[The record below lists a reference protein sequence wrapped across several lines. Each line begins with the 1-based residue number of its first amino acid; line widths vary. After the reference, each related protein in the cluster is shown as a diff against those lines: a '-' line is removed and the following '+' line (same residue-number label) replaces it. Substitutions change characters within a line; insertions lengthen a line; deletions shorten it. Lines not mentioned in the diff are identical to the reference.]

1 MSAVGV
7 EAHTSSLRA
16 AGLGDDAVT
25 AWLAA
30 KVERTADF
38 DTDKAR
44 YSGVFHH
51 CDDLLQRLP
60 QKPKRNDTEA
70 AAAVTLLTSAREHRE
85 RFLAAHGEAL
95 YDRLTRNCSLFLRL
109 DALVMEA
116 ARAVP
121 GLTPTRE
128 QLTVETSK
136 LQRDK
141 DGIEIDHGIFLAHVL
156 ASERAGTHL
165 CHAMLLPR
173 PQAVEL
179 LPRLAAEGRVDLG
192 AATVERRGR
201 AVHVTMANARFL
213 NAEDETTL
221 ERTELAVDLAILD
234 PATDIAVMRG
244 GVLEHPKYR
253 GRRAFGAGINLT
265 HLYRGRIPFLWFMER
280 DLGYVHK
287 LLRGVAR
294 PDSVP
299 DDVHGRGIEKP
310 WIAALDGFAIGGHC
324 QLLLTMDYVLAAS
337 DAFMTLPARKEGII
351 PGLAN
356 LRLPRFTGDRIARQ
370 AIQYERRLLCDRPEG
385 RLICDEIARPDE
397 MDAALTHVI
406 EGLSNAEAAQR
417 LGWPLGTLKGRVQRA
432 REWPLNAQ
440 VAERCGTG
448 AGFLALAASLETAE
462 PRTNAAAVTAIAVPV
477 TRFLIFMCFLFLPT
491 QCGYPE

>member
-1 MSAVGV
+1 MSTVSV
-7 EAHTSSLRA
+7 EAHASSLRA
-16 AGLGDDAVT
+16 AGLSDEHVASWV
-25 AWLAA
+25 AA
-30 KVERTADF
+30 QAQQTTDF
-38 DTDKAR
+38 ETDCAGYAR
-44 YSGVFHH
+44 FFHR
-51 CDDLLQRLP
+51 CDDLLQQLP
-60 QKPKRNDTEA
+60 PKPRRNDAEA
-70 AAAVTLLTSAREHRE
+70 AAAGALLASAREHRE
-85 RFLAAHGEAL
+85 RFLATHAEAL
-95 YDRLTRNCSLFLRL
+95 YDRLTRNRSLFLRL

-116 ARAVP
+116 ATLVP
-121 GLTPTRE
+121 GLTPTRA
-128 QLTVETSK
+128 QLAAEMSG

-141 DGIEIDHGIFLAHVL
+141 DGIEIDQGIFLSHVL

-173 PQAVEL
+173 PEAVEL
-179 LPRLAAEGRVDLG
+179 LPQLAADGRVDLG
-192 AATVERRGR
+192 AATVERRSR

-221 ERTELAVDLAILD
+221 ELTELAVDLAILD

-253 GRRAFGAGINLT
+253 DRRAFGAGINLT

-294 PDSVP
+294 PESVP

-310 WIAALDGFAIGGHC
+310 WIAVVDGFAIGGHC

-370 AIQYERRLLCDRPEG
+370 AIQYERKLPCDSPEG

-397 MDAALTHVI
+397 MEAAIARVI
-406 EGLSNAEAAQR
+406 ERLSNAGAVSAIGNRRALRIGEE
-417 LGWPLGTLKGRVQRA
+417 PLDLFRRYCSAYARDQAYCAFSPALIANLERNWDAHNRA
-432 REWPLNAQ
+432 
-440 VAERCGTG
+440 V
-448 AGFLALAASLETAE
+448 
-462 PRTNAAAVTAIAVPV
+462 
-477 TRFLIFMCFLFLPT
+477 
-491 QCGYPE
+491 

>member
-1 MSAVGV
+1 MIVVSV
-7 EAHTSSLRA
+7 EAHAFSLRG
-16 AGLGDDAVT
+16 AGLGDDDIAS
-25 AWLAA
+25 WAA
-30 KVERTADF
+30 AQVEQTADF
-38 DTDKAR
+38 EADRAR
-44 YSGVFHH
+44 YSRFFRH

-60 QKPKRNDTEA
+60 PKPLRNDAEA
-70 AAAVTLLTSAREHRE
+70 AAAAALLTSAREHRE

-95 YDRLTRNCSLFLRL
+95 YDRLTRNRSLFLRV

-116 ARAVP
+116 ANLVP

-128 QLTVETSK
+128 RLTAETNK

-141 DGIEIDHGIFLAHVL
+141 DGIEIDQGIFLAHVL

-179 LPRLAAEGRVDLG
+179 LPRLAADGRVDLG
-192 AATVERRGR
+192 TTTVERRGG
-201 AVHVTMANARFL
+201 AIHVTMANARFL

-221 ERTELAVDLAILD
+221 ELTEVGIDLAILD

-244 GVLEHPKYR
+244 GGLEHPKYR

-265 HLYRGRIPFLWFMER
+265 HLYRGRIPFLWFLER

-310 WIAALDGFAIGGHC
+310 WIAVVDGFAIGGHC

-370 AIQYERRLLCDRPEG
+370 AIQYERRLPCDSPEG
-385 RLICDEIARPDE
+385 RLICDEIAKPDE
-397 MDAALTHVI
+397 IEAALAHVI
-406 EGLSNAEAAQR
+406 EGLSNAGAVSAIGNRRALRIGEE
-417 LGWPLGTLKGRVQRA
+417 PLDLFRRYCSAYA
-432 REWPLNAQ
+432 RDQAYCAFSPALIANLERNWNAHN
-440 VAERCGTG
+440 R
-448 AGFLALAASLETAE
+448 S
-462 PRTNAAAVTAIAVPV
+462 P
-477 TRFLIFMCFLFLPT
+477 
-491 QCGYPE
+491 

>member
-1 MSAVGV
+1 MIVVSV
-7 EAHTSSLRA
+7 EAHAFSLRG
-16 AGLGDDAVT
+16 AGLGDDDIAS
-25 AWLAA
+25 WAA
-30 KVERTADF
+30 AQVEQTDDF
-38 DTDKAR
+38 ETDRAR
-44 YSGVFHH
+44 YSRFFDH
-51 CDDLLQRLP
+51 CDDLLRRLP

-70 AAAVTLLTSAREHRE
+70 AAAATLLTSAREHRE
-85 RFLAAHGEAL
+85 RFLAAHAPAL
-95 YDRLTRNCSLFLRL
+95 YDRLTRNRSLFLRL
-109 DALVMEA
+109 DALVIEA
-116 ARAVP
+116 ATLVP

-128 QLTVETSK
+128 QLTAETSK

-141 DGIEIDHGIFLAHVL
+141 DGIEIDQGIFLAHVL

-173 PQAVEL
+173 PQVAEL
-179 LPRLAAEGRVDLG
+179 LPQLAAEGRVDFG
-192 AATVERRGR
+192 TTTVERRGR

-265 HLYRGRIPFLWFMER
+265 HLYRGRIPFLWFLER

-370 AIQYERRLLCDRPEG
+370 AIQHELKLSCDSPEG
-385 RLICDEIARPDE
+385 RLICDEIAPTAAMDE
-397 MDAALTHVI
+397 AL
-406 EGLSNAEAAQR
+406 
-417 LGWPLGTLKGRVQRA
+417 QRA
-432 REWPLNAQ
+432 VEDLTSA
-440 VAERCGTG
+440 G
-448 AGFLALAASLETAE
+448 AIG
-462 PRTNAAAVTAIAVPV
+462 AIANRRAFRVGQEPLDLF
-477 TRFLIFMCFLFLPT
+477 RRYCAAYARDQAYCHFSPALIANL
-491 QCGYPE
+491 EKNWDAKNRKE

>member
-1 MSAVGV
+1 MSAVSI
-7 EAHTSSLRA
+7 EDHASTLRA
-16 AGLGDDAVT
+16 AGLSDDAVASWT
-25 AWLAA
+25 AAQAA
-30 KVERTADF
+30 RTSDF
-38 DTDKAR
+38 ETDRAR
-44 YSGVFHH
+44 YSRFFHH

-60 QKPKRNDTEA
+60 QKPRRNDAQA
-70 AAAVTLLTSAREHRE
+70 AAAAALLTSGREHRE

-95 YDRLTRNCSLFLRL
+95 YDRLTRNRSLFLRV

-116 ARAVP
+116 ATLVP
-121 GLTPTRE
+121 GLTPTRA
-128 QLTVETSK
+128 QLTAEMGK

-173 PQAVEL
+173 PRAVEL

-192 AATVERRGR
+192 TTTVEHRGR

-221 ERTELAVDLAILD
+221 DRTELAVDLAILD
-234 PATDIAVMRG
+234 PATDIAVIRG

-265 HLYRGRIPFLWFMER
+265 HLYRGRIPFLWFLER

-294 PDSVP
+294 PNSVP

-310 WIAALDGFAIGGHC
+310 WIAVVDGFAIGGHC

-337 DAFMTLPARKEGII
+337 DAVMTLPARKEGII

-370 AIQYERRLLCDRPEG
+370 AIQYERRLTCDSPEG

-397 MDAALTHVI
+397 IDAALANVI
-406 EGLSNAEAAQR
+406 EGLSNA
-417 LGWPLGTLKGRVQRA
+417 
-432 REWPLNAQ
+432 
-440 VAERCGTG
+440 G
-448 AGFLALAASLETAE
+448 AVSAIGNRGALRIGAE
-462 PRTNAAAVTAIAVPV
+462 PLDLFRRYCSAYARDQAYCAFSPALIANLERNWNAHNRTP
-477 TRFLIFMCFLFLPT
+477 
-491 QCGYPE
+491 

>member
-1 MSAVGV
+1 MSAVSI
-7 EAHTSSLRA
+7 EARASSLRA
-16 AGLGDDAVT
+16 AGLSDEAV
-25 AWLAA
+25 ASWVAA
-30 KVERTADF
+30 QVQQTIEF
-38 DTDKAR
+38 ETDRAL
-44 YSGVFHH
+44 YSRFFHH

-60 QKPKRNDTEA
+60 PKPQRNDAETAA
-70 AAAVTLLTSAREHRE
+70 AAAVLTSAREHRE
-85 RFLAAHGEAL
+85 RFLAAHAEPL
-95 YDRLTRNCSLFLRL
+95 YDRLTRNRSVFLRL

-116 ARAVP
+116 ASAVP
-121 GLTPTRE
+121 GLTPTRAH
-128 QLTVETSK
+128 LTAELSK

-141 DGIEIDHGIFLAHVL
+141 DGIEIDQGILLAHVL

-173 PQAVEL
+173 PQALEL

-192 AATVERRGR
+192 TTTVERRSR

-221 ERTELAVDLAILD
+221 ELTEVAVDLAILD
-234 PATDIAVMRG
+234 PATDVAVMRG

-265 HLYRGRIPFLWFMER
+265 HLYRGRIPFLWFLER

-287 LLRGVAR
+287 ILRGVAQ

-299 DDVHGRGIEKP
+299 DDVRGRGIEKP
-310 WIAALDGFAIGGHC
+310 WIAVIDGFAIGGHC

-370 AIQYERRLLCDRPEG
+370 AIQYERRLPCDSAEG

-397 MDAALTHVI
+397 MDAALAHVI
-406 EGLSNAEAAQR
+406 EGLSNAGAVSAIGNRRALRIGEE
-417 LGWPLGTLKGRVQRA
+417 PLDLFRRYCSAYA
-432 REWPLNAQ
+432 RDQAYCAFSPALIANL
-440 VAERCGTG
+440 ERNWD
-448 AGFLALAASLETAE
+448 AHNRR
-462 PRTNAAAVTAIAVPV
+462 P
-477 TRFLIFMCFLFLPT
+477 
-491 QCGYPE
+491 